1 MSTPATPGR
10 SRIDWRLVGW
20 GAALLLL
27 ALGLGRVRFDV
38 EVLDLLPRDLPAV
51 RGLQLYQRHFAD
63 TRELILTL
71 ETPDPD
77 TTERAALS
85 LGDALRRDT
94 ALDAEVLA
102 QPPWLEHPADVAELV
117 AYLWL
122 QRPEAEVAQLVE
134 RFQPGPLRASFRET
148 RETLATSFSFADLS
162 RRSYDPLGLGQTAG
176 VDPTLDPLA
185 RGGADWWSSADGRFR
200 LLFLRPR
207 EALPGYRECT
217 RWMNRV
223 EKAVAAWRAGQ
234 PPCQIRST
242 GQPAFMAE
250 IGGGMERDLVR
261 SVVGTTVFVGLIF
274 FLAHR
279 RWRPL
284 VQLVIM
290 LGLVLAGTVAV
301 GGLCFGRL
309 NVVSVGFAAMLLGLA
324 ADYGLLLYQEH
335 RTHPELGVA
344 GIRGIHWRGIT
355 CAALTTAV
363 AFGTVALSSMPGL
376 RQLGMLVG
384 IGIGLAA
391 VVMLRVYLHWFL
403 AAHRVGPATSPP
415 SDANIIQSTPTS
427 DADHRSSI
435 PVSWGVGVTAILLFA
450 AGTLLALRGLPPLD
464 RSTEAL
470 RPINSQAHAALE
482 HLRARLKQADEPWW
496 LVVAGT
502 NDLEVLGRLEQSET
516 RLRQAV
522 ARNQIAGFTAPTA
535 FWPNPIRQ
543 RQNRHSLGALAAQ
556 QALLHQLA
564 AEEGLAPAALEFTD
578 NVLQN
583 WSRWAER
590 DIVIPPT
597 NTVAR
602 WMLSRFL
609 ARETDSSHAVI
620 LVQPAVSTAAALLPT
635 FRALE
640 QELTTPGVWLTSWP
654 ALGGLLAERVER
666 DLALIL
672 PVVVVLVVTSL
683 FLTFRRWTEV
693 ALSLTGLASS
703 SVLLL
708 ALMALLD
715 WSWNL
720 MNLVALPLLLGAGVD
735 YGIHVQLALRRHPGQ
750 PSVAL
755 RGVGLALLLCSATTM
770 AGFSSLAWCSNSGL
784 AALGRVCALGI
795 AVTLVVSLLLLP
807 GWWTLCLGHS
817 RATSPASAPPSGR
830 SKAPAFD
837 GPSRLYRAAIW
848 QLGLAIARRLPRRI
862 AHGIARMVA
871 AVFWH
876 LGTQRRRV
884 VADNLVPALG
894 GDRVRA
900 QAAAR
905 RLYDNFACKL
915 ADLWWYES
923 GRGLEGLIGELVGT
937 QLYQEA
943 VASRRGL
950 LLVSPH
956 LGNWEFGAPIMSQR
970 GELILALTLAEPDTR
985 LTDLRRASRARYGI
999 ETLVIRQDPF
1009 AFVEVIRRLEAGAV
1023 VALLIDRPPQP
1034 TAVRVELLGQPFDA
1048 SVAPAELARA
1058 SGCLVLPVYLPRD
1071 SRNRYAAHILPAI
1084 PYDRP
1089 ALRDPDA
1096 RREFTQRIVRA
1107 FEPVIRQHPDQWYHF
1122 VPIWPSGAD
1131 APARRSADQPG
1142 RFTPPA

>member
-1 MSTPATPGR
+1 MNLAATAGH

-20 GAALLLL
+20 GGALLLL
-27 ALGLGRVRFDV
+27 ALGLGCVRFDV
-38 EVLDLLPRDLPAV
+38 EVLDLLPGDLPAV

-77 TTERAALS
+77 ATERAALS
-85 LGDALRRDT
+85 LGDALRCDT
-94 ALDAEVLA
+94 ALDVEVLA
-102 QPPWLEHPADVAELV
+102 QPPWLEHPADVAALV

-122 QRPEAEVAQLVE
+122 QRPETDVAQLVE

-176 VDPTLDPLA
+176 VDPTRDPLA
-185 RGGADWWSSADGRFR
+185 AGDLGCWSSADGRFR

-207 EALPGYRECT
+207 EALPGYRECA

-234 PPCQIRST
+234 PPCRIRYT

-284 VQLVIM
+284 VQLVAM
-290 LGLVLAGTVAV
+290 LGLVLAGTIAV
-301 GGLCFGRL
+301 GGVCFGRL

-335 RTHPELGVA
+335 RTHPELEAA
-344 GIRGIHWRGIT
+344 GIRDIHWRGIA

-363 AFGTVALSSMPGL
+363 AFGSVVLCSTPGL
-376 RQLGMLVG
+376 RQLGLLVS

-391 VVMLRVYLHWFL
+391 VVMLQVYLPWFL
-403 AAHRVGPATSPP
+403 ATHRVGPAASPP
-415 SDANIIQSTPTS
+415 SDAHGIQSTPTS
-427 DADHRSSI
+427 DADHRTWI
-435 PVSWGVGVTAILLFA
+435 PASWSVGVTTILLFA
-450 AGTLLALRGLPPLD
+450 GGTLLAFRGLPPLD

-470 RPINSQAHAALE
+470 RPVNSQAHATLE

-502 NDLEVLGRLEQSET
+502 NDLDVLHRLEQSEA
-516 RLRQAV
+516 RLRQA
-522 ARNQIAGFTAPTA
+522 AACGQIAGFTAPTA

-543 RQNRHSLGALAAQ
+543 QQNRHLLGALAAQ

-564 AEEGLAPAALEFTD
+564 AEEGLASVALEFTD
-578 NVLQN
+578 HVLQN

-590 DIVIPPT
+590 DLVIPPT

-602 WMLSRFL
+602 WMLSRLL

-620 LVQPAVSTAAALLPT
+620 FVQPAVSSAAALLPT

-640 QELTTPGVWLTSWP
+640 QELTTPGVWLTSWS
-654 ALGGLLAERVER
+654 ALGGLLAKRVER

-672 PVVVVLVVTSL
+672 PVVVALVVTML
-683 FLTFRRWTEV
+683 FLAFRRWTEV
-693 ALSLTGLASS
+693 VLSLAGLVFGLLLLQAFM
-703 SVLLL
+703 VLLG
-708 ALMALLD
+708 

-735 YGIHVQLALRRHPGQ
+735 YGIHVQLALRRHPSQ

-755 RGVGLALLLCSATTM
+755 RSVGTALLLCSATTI
-770 AGFSSLAWCSNSGL
+770 AGFSSLAWCTNAGL

-795 AVTLVVSLLLLP
+795 AVTLFVSLFLLP
-807 GWWTLCLGHS
+807 GWWAL
-817 RATSPASAPPSGR
+817 RFGR
-830 SKAPAFD
+830 SQGTPAPGLLPACAAD
-837 GPSRLYRAAIW
+837 ASTRNGPSRLYRAGVW
-848 QLGLAIARRLPRRI
+848 RLGLAIARRLPRRVS
-862 AHGIARMVA
+862 HRIARISA
-871 AVFWH
+871 AIFWH
-876 LGTQRRRV
+876 LGTARRHV
-884 VADNLVPALG
+884 VVGNLAPALG
-894 GDRVRA
+894 GDHARA
-900 QAAAR
+900 VATAR
-905 RLYDNFACKL
+905 RLYENFACKL

-923 GRGLEGLIGELVGT
+923 GRGLDELIGQLTGAEL
-937 QLYQEA
+937 YREA

-950 LLVSPH
+950 LLISPH
-956 LGNWEFGAPIMSQR
+956 LGNWELGAPIMSQR
-970 GELILALTLAEPDTR
+970 GESILALTLAEPDAR

-1023 VALLIDRPPQP
+1023 VALLIDRPPEP
-1034 TAVRVELLGQPFDA
+1034 TAVRVQLFGQPFDA

-1071 SRNRYAAHILPAI
+1071 AHNRYAAHVLPAV
-1084 PYDRP
+1084 PYDRS
-1089 ALRDPDA
+1089 ALRDPDV

-1107 FEPVIRQHPDQWYHF
+1107 FEPVIRQHLDQWYHF
-1122 VPIWPSGAD
+1122 APIWPAGVTTSGQ
-1131 APARRSADQPG
+1131 RSAG
-1142 RFTPPA
+1142 